1 MSSSST
7 SEAARDRA
15 GGGAEGVA
23 GAGADAGTDAETGA
37 DAGAGTGAGT
47 EAGAGTGTP
56 AGAGPAAVAAAL
68 RRGGVEAD
76 VSARRRAEY
85 ATDASLYRV
94 VPTAV
99 AFPRTAEEVAAALAV
114 CRELGVPVTAR
125 GAGTSIA
132 GNAVGTGLVL
142 DFSRHMTT
150 IHGIDPE
157 SRTAVVDPGVVLDDL
172 QRAAAPYGLRF
183 GPDPST
189 HGRCTLGG
197 MIGNNACGSR
207 ALGYGRTADNVVA
220 LDVLTGS
227 GERLTVRK
235 GEGPGASPT
244 LRELHDVVNARL
256 GVIRTELGRFT
267 RQVSGYSLEHLLPER
282 DFDVASALVGS
293 EGTLGVLL
301 GATVRL
307 VPAPAATA
315 LAVLGYEDMAC
326 AADDVPSV
334 LPFSPVAIEGLDARI
349 VDVVRRT
356 RGAGEVPR
364 VPRGG
369 GWLFAEVGADSAAE
383 AGERARALAAA
394 SGALET
400 RVVTEAAE
408 AAALWRIR
416 EDGAGL
422 VTRGRPAH
430 AGWEDAAVP
439 PEGLGAYLREFEA
452 LLADHGLTGVPYGH
466 FGDGCVHIRIDFP
479 LQRAD
484 GKAVFAGF
492 LEEAARLVARHG
504 GSMSGEHGDGR
515 ARGALLPHM
524 YSAAALD
531 AFAAVK
537 DVFDPGDLLN
547 PGVIVRPRP
556 VEADLRL
563 PAAKPYRKDLAF
575 AYAADDGDFG
585 RAVHRCTGVGKCRTQ
600 QPPRGSGGVMCPSYR
615 ATRDEKD
622 STRGR
627 ARVLQELVNGTD
639 PLVGGWGSPE
649 VEEALDLCLACKG
662 CSSDCPSGVD
672 MATYKAE
679 ALHQRY
685 RGRLRPAS
693 HYALGRLPVWSRMA
707 SLAPGL
713 ANRAVAGPL
722 GAIAKRVAG
731 VDARR
736 EMPAFAPRTF
746 RRWFRDRQATG
757 VGPSGASS
765 AGGDPVLLW
774 VDTFTDHYTPQV
786 GMAAVRVLEDA
797 GYTVRITERKLCCGL
812 TWISTGQLDAARRI
826 LGRSVAA
833 LAPHAE
839 AGVPIVGL
847 EPSCTAVFRGDA
859 AELLGGS
866 ARAVAEATR
875 TLAELL
881 SAREGWTPPA
891 LEGTEVVAQPHCH
904 HHAVMGWSTD
914 RKLLESAGAS
924 VRTIEGC
931 CGLAGNFG
939 AERGHYD
946 TSVAVAG
953 TALLPAVREAPQDA
967 QLLTDGFSCR
977 TQLAQLARREGTHLA
992 ELLAAHLG

>member
-1 MSSSST
+1 MSSSTT
-7 SEAARDRA
+7 SDAARAQVPAESGAGAGGSARA
-15 GGGAEGVA
+15 GGGA
-23 GAGADAGTDAETGA
+23 GAE
-37 DAGAGTGAGT
+37 
-47 EAGAGTGTP
+47 
-56 AGAGPAAVAAAL
+56 AVASAL
-68 RRGGVEAD
+68 RRVGVEAD

-99 AFPRTAEEVAAALAV
+99 AFPRTADEVTAALGV

-142 DFSRHMTT
+142 DFSRHMNT
-150 IHGIDPE
+150 IHHIDPE
-157 SRTAVVDPGVVLDDL
+157 ARTAVVDPGVVLDDL

-235 GEGPGASPT
+235 GADPAASPT
-244 LRELHDVVNARL
+244 LRALRDVVRARL
-256 GVIRTELGRFT
+256 GVIRTELGRFG

-282 DFDVASALVGS
+282 DFDVASALVGT
-293 EGTLGVLL
+293 EGTLGVVL

-315 LAVLGYEDMAC
+315 LAVLGYPDMAC
-326 AADDVPSV
+326 AADAVPSV
-334 LPFSPVAIEGLDARI
+334 LPFAPVAVEGLDARI

-356 RGAGEVPR
+356 RGPGEVPE

-369 GWLFAEVGADSAAE
+369 GWLFAEIGADTVAE
-383 AGERARALAAA
+383 AQAAARALADA
-394 SGALET
+394 SGALDT
-400 RVVTEAAE
+400 RVVTDPAE

-422 VTRGRPAH
+422 ATRGRPAH

-439 PEGLGAYLREFEA
+439 PGGLGAYLREFEA
-452 LLADHGLTGVPYGH
+452 LLAGHGLTGVPYGH

-484 GKAVFAGF
+484 GTAVFKGF
-492 LEEAARLVARHG
+492 LEDAARLVARHG

-524 YSAAALD
+524 YSPGALD

-537 DVFDPGDLLN
+537 GVFDPDDLLN

-575 AYAADDGDFG
+575 AYAEDDGDFG
-585 RAVHRCTGVGKCRTQ
+585 RAVHRCTGVGKCRTTRVPQ
-600 QPPRGSGGVMCPSYR
+600 GSGGVMCPSFR

-627 ARVLQELVNGTD
+627 ARVLQELVNGTG

-685 RGRLRPAS
+685 KGRPRPPA
-693 HYALGRLPVWSRMA
+693 HYALGWLPRWSRMG

-713 ANRAVAGPL
+713 ANRTMTGPL
-722 GAIAKRVAG
+722 GGIVKRLVG
-731 VDARR
+731 VDTRR
-736 EMPAFAPRTF
+736 AMPAFAPRTF
-746 RRWFRDRQATG
+746 RSWFRGRHAPGT
-757 VGPSGASS
+757 
-765 AGGDPVLLW
+765 GGDPVLLW

-797 GYTVRITERKLCCGL
+797 GHTVRIPERKLCCGL

-833 LAPHAE
+833 LAPYAE
-839 AGVPIVGL
+839 AGIPVVGL

-859 AELLGGS
+859 AELLGPS
-866 ARAVAEATR
+866 PRTSAVAGATR
-875 TLAELL
+875 TLAEVLGER
-881 SAREGWTPPA
+881 AGWTPPP
-891 LEGTEVVAQPHCH
+891 LEGTRVVAQPHCH
-904 HHAVMGWSTD
+904 HHAVMGWNTD
-914 RKLLESAGAS
+914 RALLERAGAS
-924 VRTIEGC
+924 VRTVEGC

-953 TALLPAVREAPQDA
+953 AALLPAAREASEGA
-967 QLLTDGFSCR
+967 RFLTDGFSCR
-977 TQLAQLARREGTHLA
+977 TQLGQLARREGTHLA
-992 ELLAAHLG
+992 ELLAEKLD